1 MSSIKLAPN
10 ASGTGEFTIAAP
22 NSNTNRT
29 FNLPDSSGTIATTE
43 STLSQ
48 FNASGSA
55 PVYACRAWVNFNGKG
70 TIAIRSSGNV
80 SSLTDNAVGSYTVNF
95 TNAMPDANYAGVA
108 TARFEVTGG
117 GVDYTSSVA
126 VAELATTSVRVYTA
140 DNASPNTAED
150 EALICVAIFR

>member
-29 FNLPDSSGTIATTE
+29 FNLPDSSGTIATAE

-55 PVYACRAWVNFNGKG
+55 PVYACRAWVNFNGTG
-70 TIAIRSSGNV
+70 TVAIRASGNV
-80 SSLTDNAVGSYTVNF
+80 SSITDNGAGDYTVNF
-95 TNAMPDANYAGVA
+95 TTAMPDSNYAVVA
-108 TARFEVTGG
+108 MAGAFNVGNAPTAFYEA
-117 GVDYTSSVA
+117 SSTTR
-126 VAELATTSVRVYTA
+126 TTSLVRVFASQAGSGA
-140 DNASPNTAED
+140 DGTYQS
-150 EALICVAIFR
+150 VAIFR

>member
-29 FNLPDSSGTIATTE
+29 FNLPDSSGTIATAE

-55 PVYACRAWVNFNGKG
+55 PVYACRAWVNFNGTG
-70 TIAIRSSGNV
+70 TVAIRASGNV
-80 SSLTDNAVGSYTVNF
+80 TSIIDNGVGDYTVNF
-95 TNAMPDANYAGVA
+95 TTAMTDANYSSATTSDNTNAAVLAFGADAA
-108 TARFEVTGG
+108 TARTTTALRIRTANTSGALTDA
-117 GVDYTSSVA
+117 GVISV
-126 VAELATTSVRVYTA
+126 S
-140 DNASPNTAED
+140 
-150 EALICVAIFR
+150 IFR